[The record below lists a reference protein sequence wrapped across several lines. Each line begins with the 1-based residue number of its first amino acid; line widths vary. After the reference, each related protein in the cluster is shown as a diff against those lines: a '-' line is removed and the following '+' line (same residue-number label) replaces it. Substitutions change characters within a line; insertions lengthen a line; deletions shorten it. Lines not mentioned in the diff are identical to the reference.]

1 MALVDARR
9 VSSIHNC
16 RVLDSKLHQDVRGN
30 FSKVFSKPQQ
40 ALVQREFRPRE
51 IFSSTSRRG
60 VIRGMHIQAAP
71 HAVSK
76 LVWVT
81 RGVIRDVVLDLRDD
95 SHTFRCF
102 VVTELTAESGA
113 LYVPRGCAHGFE
125 VLTDE
130 AITNYAQDGD
140 YAPTHDTGVAW
151 NSFGFEWFTK
161 NPTLSDRDRALPP
174 MSEFRSPFTMS
185 NSI

>member
-9 VSSIHNC
+9 VSSIQNC
-16 RVLDSKLHQDVRGN
+16 RVLESKLHQDVRGN

-51 IFSSTSRRG
+51 IFSSTSHRG
-60 VIRGMHIQAAP
+60 VIRGMHIQTAP

-81 RGVIRDVVLDLRDD
+81 KGVIRDVVLDLRNDC
-95 SHTFRCF
+95 HTYRCF
-102 VVTELTAESGA
+102 LVMELSAESGA

-125 VLTDE
+125 VLSDE

-151 NSFGFEWFTK
+151 DSFGVDWLTK
-161 NPTLSDRDRALPP
+161 NPIISERDSKLPSLSDFDT
-174 MSEFRSPFTMS
+174 PFLMADS
-185 NSI
+185 Q